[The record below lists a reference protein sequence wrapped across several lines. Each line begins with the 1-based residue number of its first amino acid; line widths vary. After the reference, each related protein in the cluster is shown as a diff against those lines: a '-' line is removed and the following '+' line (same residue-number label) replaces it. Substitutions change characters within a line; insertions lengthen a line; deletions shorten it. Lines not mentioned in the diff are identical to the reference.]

1 MKIPHK
7 KGASAPDAPCRKNF
21 TLRYSMIQAFFWI
34 NFAALLGFTSPYLL
48 DIGFS
53 NTQIGVIIAASGT
66 ISAILQ
72 PIIASYADKP
82 SSPSLKRL
90 ILSLVLFLLAV
101 SLLLLLS
108 HRRIMLLTGLL
119 YGCGITVLQILT
131 PLINS
136 LGMETLNQ
144 GNYINFGVSRGIGSV
159 SYAIGAYVL
168 GIIVSGFGSVSIPVS
183 MLFTFGAL
191 LVFILVF
198 PFAKTRKETQKTQA
212 ESTGGIFYFFKRY
225 RRFCIVLVG
234 CILVYTSHV
243 LINTFSYQIVQTKG
257 GGSSEMGVAM
267 ALAAFA
273 ELPTMFLF
281 VHIQKKV
288 RCDILFRI
296 TGIFFLLKTLCT
308 LFAPNIPVY
317 YGIQILQML
326 GFALITVSS
335 VYYVNSIMEEQDA
348 IKGQAFMTM
357 SYTLGTVLGAITGG
371 ALIDFAGVQAMLI
384 FATVSAGAGMLIMLF
399 ATEKCG
405 ESPEKG

>member
-1 MKIPHK
+1 MNNLHK
-7 KGASAPDAPCRKNF
+7 KEATVFHASFHKSF

-48 DIGFS
+48 DIGFT
-53 NTQIGVIIAASGT
+53 NTQIGIIVAAAGM

-72 PIIASYADKP
+72 PVIASYADRP

-90 ILSLVLFLLAV
+90 IFALVLFLLAA
-101 SLLLLLS
+101 SFLLLLF
-108 HRRIMLLTGLL
+108 HRRIMVLTGLL
-119 YGCGITVLQILT
+119 YGCGITVLQVLT

-144 GNYINFGVSRGIGSV
+144 GNYINFGVSRGIGSI

-168 GIIVSGFGSVSIPVS
+168 GIIVSGFGAISIPVS

-191 LVFILVF
+191 LVFILLF
-198 PFAKTRKETQKTQA
+198 PFTKTRKETQKTQA
-212 ESTGGIFYFFKRY
+212 KNTGGIFYFFKRY
-225 RRFCIVLVG
+225 RRFCIVLIG
-234 CILVYTSHV
+234 CILVYTSHI
-243 LINTFSYQIVQTKG
+243 LINTFSYQIVRMKG

-281 VHIQKKV
+281 VHVLKKV

-296 TGIFFLLKTLCT
+296 SGIFFLLKTLCT
-308 LFAPNIPVY
+308 LLAPNIPAY

-335 VYYVNSIMEEQDA
+335 VYYVNSIMEEQDV

-357 SYTLGTVLGAITGG
+357 SYTLGTVLGAIAGG
-371 ALIDFAGVQAMLI
+371 SLIDLAGVRNMLV
-384 FATVSAGAGMLIMLF
+384 FATASAGAGMLIMLF
-399 ATEKCG
+399 ATKKC
-405 ESPEKG
+405 